1 MKTLYNM
8 KLTVKEQESL
18 LVPGHIVQQSQEE
31 KMIVVAAFNHAL
43 ILSKVTLRIFSY
55 STHENGVA

>member
-1 MKTLYNM
+1 M